1 MESARWNQNFGDC
14 QLGDLRL
21 NRRALSI
28 GEALSEKFGQALST
42 VFDSAKELKRAYAFL
57 ANAKTS
63 FAKIIAPHCKTTAS
77 SVSREVLVLSVGDTT
92 YLDYGAILEKKDGYG
107 SQGSGGNGLLLH
119 SALAVDP
126 IQGQPQGL
134 LWQKVWNRPHAT
146 KPPSDETPEQK
157 KQRRAKTRKQKRAQP
172 FEAKESY
179 RWVEAMTTVA
189 KQVSPSTRVIHVFDR
204 EGDISEVFDKV
215 NQLPHT
221 GVVVRAAHDRSL
233 KEDPHRLWEKLEA
246 QPIQGYHDVELS
258 ETKTRT
264 ARTAKLAVRF
274 CQVQLRP
281 PARLGKDTQLPVYAV
296 YAHEV
301 NCPEAEEPI
310 SWMLLTTEAVTTF
323 EEATT
328 ILRWYS
334 YRWRVEEYHKLLK
347 SGCQVERFRLA
358 AEGMK
363 PLLGFLSV
371 IAADLLRLTYL
382 QRTQPEMP
390 ADAVLNTIQIQVLKA
405 KSPHSSNSLT
415 VAWAVQAIAR
425 LGGYLEHRRKTPI
438 GIQVLWRGWA
448 KLHDLVEGW
457 KLAAQT

>member
-1 MESARWNQNFGDC
+1 MEAARWDQNFGTC
-14 QLGDLRL
+14 QMGDLRL

-28 GEALSEKFGQALST
+28 GKNLSQKFGQALST
-42 VFDSAKELKRAYAFL
+42 VFDSSKELKRAYAFL

-63 FAKIIAPHCKTTAS
+63 FAKIIAPHCKITSS

-92 YLDYGAILEKKDGYG
+92 YLDYRAILEKKDGYG
-107 SQGSGGNGLLLH
+107 SQGKGGNGLLLH

-126 IQGQPQGL
+126 NQGQPLGL
-134 LWQKVWNRPHAT
+134 LWQKIWNRPHSS
-146 KPPSDETPEQK
+146 KPPSDETSEQK
-157 KQRRAKTRKQKRAQP
+157 KQRQAKTRKDKRAQA

-189 KQVSPSTRVIHVFDR
+189 KQVSPSTLVIHVFDR

-215 NQLPHT
+215 NQLTHT

-233 KEDPHRLWEKLEA
+233 KEDPHRLWEKLETE
-246 QPIQGYHDVELS
+246 PIHGYHEVELT
-258 ETKTRT
+258 ETKTRS

-274 CQVQLRP
+274 CPVQLRP
-281 PARLGKDTQLPVYAV
+281 PTRLGASKLHVDAV

-301 NCPEAEEPI
+301 ECPEGEEPV
-310 SWMLLTTEAVTTF
+310 SWMLLTSEGVTDF
-323 EEATT
+323 EQAKN
-328 ILRWYS
+328 ILRWYG

-347 SGCQVERFRLA
+347 SGCQAERFRLA

-390 ADAVLNTIQIQVLKA
+390 AEAVLNTIQIQVLKA
-405 KSPHSSNSLT
+405 KSAQLPKSLT

-425 LGGYLEHRRKTPI
+425 LGGYLEHRRKTQI

-457 KLAAQT
+457 QLAAQT

>member
-1 MESARWNQNFGDC
+1 MESARWDQNFGTC
-14 QLGDLRL
+14 ELGDLRL

-28 GEALSEKFGQALST
+28 GEALSQKFGQALSAI
-42 VFDSAKELKRAYAFL
+42 FSNAKELKRAYAFL

-63 FAKIIAPHCKTTAS
+63 FAKIIAPHCRITAN
-77 SVSREVLVLSVGDTT
+77 SVSAEVLVLSVGDTT
-92 YLDYGAILEKKDGYG
+92 YLDYHAILEKTDGYG
-107 SQGSGGNGLLLH
+107 AQGNGGNGLLLH
-119 SALAVDP
+119 SALAIDP
-126 IQGQPQGL
+126 EQGQPLGL
-134 LWQKVWNRPHAT
+134 LWQKVWNRPHRA
-146 KPPSDETPEQK
+146 KPPRDETSEQK
-157 KQRRAKTRKQKRAQP
+157 KQRRAKTRKDKRAQP

-189 KQVSPSTRVIHVFDR
+189 KQVPLTPRIIHVFDR
-204 EGDISEVFDKV
+204 EGDISEVFDKI
-215 NQLPHT
+215 NQLIHT

-246 QPIQGYHDVELS
+246 QPMQGYHEVQLS
-258 ETKTRT
+258 QTKTRSP
-264 ARTAKLAVRF
+264 RTAKLAVRF
-274 CQVQLRP
+274 CPVLLRP
-281 PARLGKDTQLPVYAV
+281 PTRLGTATKLHVYAV
-296 YAHEV
+296 YAHEME
-301 NCPEAEEPI
+301 CPEGEEPV
-310 SWMLLTTEAVTTF
+310 SWMLLTSEEVTTF
-323 EEATT
+323 EEAKT

-382 QRTQPEMP
+382 QRTQPELP
-390 ADAVLNTIQIQVLKA
+390 ADSVLNTIQIQVLKA
-405 KSPHSSNSLT
+405 KSVQLPKSLT

-457 KLAAQT
+457 QLAALT